1 MRIKC
6 FKTYQVVEFE
16 GSNTTFFHAEDPRHK
31 GEMEIVTANQGNM
44 EFIIVKRKEK
54 VQFVPFYNV
63 QYWIPADEDLIPF
76 LKEFD
81 KPKAKKTK
89 AA

>member
-16 GSNTTFFHAEDPRHK
+16 GNNTTFFHSEDPRHK
-31 GEMEIVTANQGNM
+31 GELQLMTASHGNM
-44 EFIIVKRKEK
+44 DFIIVKRKET

-63 QYWIPADEDLIPF
+63 QYWVPTLEDLEPF
-76 LKEFD
+76 LKEFE
-81 KPKAKKTK
+81 KPKAKKQK
-89 AA
+89 VA